1 MIGGNMKRNV
11 LGLASAMVA
20 VSLPA
25 WAGERTRDEAT
36 LKTQQQVE
44 VRDGKTFKRTVR
56 SVRRNVE
63 VDIQVPVERTRQD
76 PITRYV
82 PVANPLTYRGVPAAG
97 TSTSGDTRTQVTL
110 SQTRQDSQHRT
121 LVTVTTRTWREV
133 LEDVLIFSTASW
145 QHGWSIGS
153 YKVEW
158 TAWGDVNTGF
168 NYRTL
173 TRGIM
178 HATID
183 AMSDVDR
190 ERTLGG
196 GQSMVFTR
204 SGQYVGTLYQSWPG
218 NLEAHYGEGGR
229 VTLGGTKY
237 NIIAS
242 FLYSPLAL
250 DLNHD
255 GRINVTGKATGAARY
270 NLASGFTQEGSVT
283 FDLRGLGKPGRY
295 EWLQAT
301 GDGLLV
307 DDRDERVTRIA
318 RGDGKIT
325 GLDLFGGHF
334 DGNGF
339 IKAARLFE
347 NRTRVA
353 SLAFPSFKPR
363 SGHMLSGQNLEHLKV
378 WIDANHDALVTPDEL
393 RTFENLG
400 ITEIDLGYHLVGD
413 AAETRMVSTFT
424 QNGEKHLLEDVWFAE
439 GPTP

>member
-1 MIGGNMKRNV
+1 MSMKLKL
-11 LGLASAMVA
+11 LGIVSVSVA
-20 VSLPA
+20 FAVPA
-25 WAGERTRDEAT
+25 WAGERTREEAT
-36 LKTQQQVE
+36 LKTRQQVE
-44 VRDGKTFKRTVR
+44 VRDGKMFKRTVR
-56 SVRRNVE
+56 SVRKNVE

-97 TSTSGDTRTQVTL
+97 TSTSGDTRSEVTL
-110 SQTRQDSQHRT
+110 SQAREDSQRRT

-145 QHGWSIGS
+145 QNGWSVGS
-153 YKVEW
+153 YKVNW
-158 TAWGDVNTGF
+158 TAWGDSNTGF
-168 NYRTL
+168 NYRSR
-173 TRGIM
+173 TRAIM

-183 AMSDVDR
+183 AMSDADR
-190 ERTLGG
+190 NRTLGG
-196 GQSMVFTR
+196 SQSMVFTR
-204 SGQYVGTLYQSWPG
+204 SGQYVGTLNQSWWG
-218 NLEAHYGEGGR
+218 NLETHYGEGGQ
-229 VTLGGTKY
+229 VTVNGKTHT
-237 NIIAS
+237 IIAS

-270 NLASGFTQEGSVT
+270 NPDAGFTQEGSVT

-307 DDRDERVTRIA
+307 DDRDGRVSRIA
-318 RGDGKIT
+318 QGDGKIT

-347 NRTRVA
+347 KRTQVA

-363 SGHMLSGQNLEHLKV
+363 SGHVLSGQNLEHLKV

-393 RTFENLG
+393 RTCDNLG
-400 ITEIDLGYHLVGD
+400 ITAIDLGYHLVGD